1 MKKWVVYSSLF
12 GMAGFGF
19 LGCGGSGLS
28 DAGGSLAEFNTV
40 MFYSMGADANPGIVP
55 IVNTETQQISDLN
68 PLKPCIGDTNNNGIC
83 DAGEAN
89 CRTCAEVPKEILCDG
104 NRDFKTVCCAQVE
117 RCVGTPTQWTIT
129 FNFKSVPLFDASGK
143 PLKRP
148 LSPVII
154 QGYTAIFNYS
164 AGCPSNLLTL
174 LTSDTET
181 VSVFVPPESEAQ
193 VSITYNTEPFAS
205 YDPILRNACR
215 TTTTKNYRPPPGF
228 SGVCTVNAVYNWTVM
243 EQYTGKVK
251 TVSVPVSFQVVPVP
265 PVSDDS
271 TCVP

>member
-40 MFYSMGADANPGIVP
+40 IFSSTGADVSPGIVP
-55 IVNTETQQISDLN
+55 IVNTQTRQIDELN
-68 PLKPCIGDTNNNGIC
+68 SSRACVGDTNNNGRC
-83 DAGEAN
+83 DAAEAG
-89 CRTCAEVPKEILCDG
+89 CRTCGDVTPGTPCDG
-104 NRDFKTVCCAQVE
+104 NRDFRTVCCAQVE

-129 FNFKSVPLFDASGK
+129 FNFRSVPLFDASGK
-143 PLKRP
+143 PLQRP

-154 QGYTAIFNYS
+154 QGYTVIFNYS
-164 AGCPSNLLTL
+164 PGCPSLRP
-174 LTSDTET
+174 TSDAKT
-181 VSVFVPPESEAQ
+181 VSAFVPPPSGGESTAS
-193 VSITYNTEPFAS
+193 VSITYSTQPFATS
-205 YDPILRNACR
+205 VNISNVCM
-215 TTTTKNYRPPPGF
+215 TTTTTSFRPPPGF
-228 SGVCTVNAVYNWTVM
+228 SGVCNANAVYNWTVM

-251 TVSVPVSFQVVPVP
+251 TVSVPVSFQIVP
-265 PVSDDS
+265 SAG

>member
-28 DAGGSLAEFNTV
+28 DAGGSIAEFNTV
-40 MFYSMGADANPGIVP
+40 MFYSMGADVNPGIVP
-55 IVNTETQQISDLN
+55 IVNTERQQIDELN
-68 PLKPCIGDTNNNGIC
+68 SLKPCIGDTNNNGRC
-83 DAGEAN
+83 DTAEAG
-89 CRTCAEVPKEILCDG
+89 CQTCANVTVGTPCDG
-104 NRDFKTVCCAQVE
+104 GDFRTVCCAQVN

-143 PLKRP
+143 PLQRP

-154 QGYTAIFNYS
+154 QGYTVIFNYS
-164 AGCPSNLLTL
+164 AGCPSLLP
-174 LTSDTET
+174 TSDTKT
-181 VSVFVPPESEAQ
+181 VSVFVPPPSGGESTAS
-193 VSITYNTEPFAS
+193 VSITYNTEPFATS
-205 YDPILRNACR
+205 VNISNVCM
-215 TTTTKNYRPPPGF
+215 TTTTTSFRPPPGF
-228 SGVCTVNAVYNWTVM
+228 SGVCNVNAVYNWTVM

-251 TVSVPVSFQVVPVP
+251 TVSVPVSFQVVPGTG
-265 PVSDDS
+265 

>member
-40 MFYSMGADANPGIVP
+40 IFSSTGVDVSPGIVP
-55 IVNTETQQISDLN
+55 IVNTQTRQIDELN
-68 PLKPCIGDTNNNGIC
+68 SSRACVGDTNNNGRC
-83 DAGEAN
+83 DAAEAG
-89 CRTCAEVPKEILCDG
+89 CRTCGDVTPGTPCDG
-104 NRDFKTVCCAQVE
+104 NRDFRTVCCAQVE

-129 FNFKSVPLFDASGK
+129 FNFRSVPLFDASGK
-143 PLKRP
+143 PLQRP

-154 QGYTAIFNYS
+154 QGYTAVFNYS
-164 AGCPSNLLTL
+164 PGCPLLP
-174 LTSDTET
+174 TSDTKT
-181 VSVFVPPESEAQ
+181 VSVFVPPPSGGESKRQ
-193 VSITYNTEPFAS
+193 VSITYSTRPFAS
-205 YDPILRNACR
+205 YDPILLNACG
-215 TTTTKNYRPPPGF
+215 TTNYKPPSGF
-228 SGVCTVNAVYNWTVM
+228 SGSDVCTVNAVYNWTVM

-251 TVSVPVSFQVVPVP
+251 TVSVPVSFQIVP
-265 PVSDDS
+265 STG

>member
-28 DAGGSLAEFNTV
+28 DAGGSIAEFNTV
-40 MFYSMGADANPGIVP
+40 IFSSTGADVNPGIVP
-55 IVNTETQQISDLN
+55 IVNAQTRQIPELNSLRACVGET
-68 PLKPCIGDTNNNGIC
+68 PPANGRC

-89 CRTCAEVPKEILCDG
+89 CRTCADVPVGTPCDG
-104 NRDFKTVCCAQVE
+104 GDFRTVCCAQVE
-117 RCVGTPTQWTIT
+117 RCVGTTTQWTIT

-143 PLKRP
+143 PLQRP

-154 QGYTAIFNYS
+154 QGYTVIFNYS
-164 AGCPSNLLTL
+164 AGCPSLLP
-174 LTSDTET
+174 TSDTKT
-181 VSVFVPPESEAQ
+181 VSAFVPPPSGGESTAS
-193 VSITYNTEPFAS
+193 VSITYSTQTFATS
-205 YDPILRNACR
+205 VNISNVCM
-215 TTTTKNYRPPPGF
+215 TTTTTSFRPPPGF
-228 SGVCTVNAVYNWTVM
+228 SGVCNVNAVYNWTVM

-251 TVSVPVSFQVVPVP
+251 TVSVPVSFQVVPGTG
-265 PVSDDS
+265 